1 MGKISAAELTV
12 TLSILRTARD
22 SIETF
27 SGTESIF
34 SSQQDSRVRKLY
46 YDINELAMR
55 CGEIIDEMSENR
67 EE

>member
-46 YDINELAMR
+46 YDINELAMC